1 MSTRTKTSSWPA
13 LAAGTTLL
21 GEIITWSCKGPGVR
35 HSDLVRALRDSDLNE
50 AVARELAPRHAFARA
65 CRRLAKQRII
75 RQVSED
81 ASTITFQ
88 FTQESKAG
96 DRFEY
101 TLETMLTLD
110 KARGK
115 VSCAL
120 PGLATLAQEA
130 LDECIAV
137 RTSADITRIV
147 QRLFE
152 READLFPIREQ
163 GGAYFCPQR
172 HTGFVNKVE
181 DFLNHLGR
189 RMNRFP
195 VPAGTWQGDR
205 SVKETVACG
214 IASLIAE
221 HNAAIESFGED
232 TRPDTLARAAERI
245 QQTKFKIEGYSEYLA
260 EERAHLERD
269 LSVSTERLRVRVEE
283 LTADHE
289 PAECAAAG

>member
-1 MSTRTKTSSWPA
+1 TRTKTSSWPA
-13 LAAGTTLL
+13 LASGTTLL

-65 CRRLAKQRII
+65 CKRLAKQRII

-81 ASTITFQ
+81 AGTITFQ

-110 KARGK
+110 KASGK

-163 GGAYFCPQR
+163 GGAYFCPRQ
-172 HTGFVNKVE
+172 HTDFVNKVE
-181 DFLNHLGR
+181 DFLNHLG
-189 RMNRFP
+189 
-195 VPAGTWQGDR
+195 
-205 SVKETVACG
+205 
-214 IASLIAE
+214 
-221 HNAAIESFGED
+221 
-232 TRPDTLARAAERI
+232 
-245 QQTKFKIEGYSEYLA
+245 
-260 EERAHLERD
+260 
-269 LSVSTERLRVRVEE
+269 
-283 LTADHE
+283 
-289 PAECAAAG
+289 